1 MFPLLIFP
9 ALCARTTTSLH
20 SSKGGLRT
28 RVDSSFYVSSILD
41 PVPQCDRF
49 IFRHD
54 SEGWGHLYSEN
65 SDAPRR
71 SGSVRFSLHA
81 AAATLSKM
89 LAAFAASATPKIS
102 RGVLV
107 MTSTPE

>member
-41 PVPQCDRF
+41 PVHSVTALSFATTAKDGGICTRKIQMPRVDQ
-49 IFRHD
+49 D
-54 SEGWGHLYSEN
+54 S
-65 SDAPRR
+65 
-71 SGSVRFSLHA
+71 
-81 AAATLSKM
+81 
-89 LAAFAASATPKIS
+89 
-102 RGVLV
+102 
-107 MTSTPE
+107 